1 MRKSLENM
9 FPTRRDMLKF
19 GGMAL
24 ATGWTEAFISPL
36 KLSALAK
43 ANPRNNARFV
53 IFIELPG
60 AISPMECWDF
70 KQTKDTPND
79 LDVQKATSDLYLS
92 KTLFPNFADWAPRA
106 AFVRSMRAPELVH
119 FTGQYHTQTGRA
131 LNVAVAKEIPAFGSV
146 ISAELDKSRRDSDTF
161 PTYMSVALG
170 KARVGA
176 VGSGMFPPK
185 YTGIDLDPGSVLET
199 FGRDDGGKELLQ
211 ERWAALR
218 KMSAVSPTELK
229 PLGEKAS
236 EFGAFY
242 GTAFSILDDPRWK
255 QVFQGVTEDDRKRY
269 VSELGLGCALARNVI
284 AADAGTRFIYIC
296 DAPQPWDHHSFIFDR
311 TRPNNH
317 YNTCLN
323 LDRAISN
330 LIKDLST
337 TPSKTP
343 GKVLLDETMVV
354 VSSEFG
360 RMPYM
365 NNVYGRDHYNL
376 TYTSLFIGGG
386 VKPGRIIGKTNDDCS
401 KCIETGWKHRQQP
414 NMDNIVATIYS
425 ALGVDWLK
433 RVDNTPSGRAY
444 DYVQT
449 APIGGSEFISNDS
462 IDELFV

>member
-9 FPTRRDMLKF
+9 FPTRRDMLKL

-24 ATGWTEAFISPL
+24 ATGWTEAFVAPL
-36 KLSALAK
+36 KLRALAK

-79 LDVQKATSDLYLS
+79 LDIQKATSDLQLS

-146 ISAELDKSRRDSDTF
+146 ISAELDKNRRDSDTF

-185 YTGIDLDPGSVLET
+185 FTGIDLDPGSVFET

-229 PLGEKAS
+229 PLGDKAS

-284 AADAGTRFIYIC
+284 AADAGTRFIYVC

-337 TPSKTP
+337 MPSKTP

-401 KCIETGWKHRQQP
+401 KCIETGWKHKQQP